1 MAGIDFCPKK
11 GALPMQMT
19 VYALQPEEEA
29 FFEKYRRE
37 LNMDLVLTG
46 EKPSL
51 ENVSLLAGSRAV
63 NVVSDVEITQE
74 LWRAWQEMGIRAAVT
89 RTIGREHMHEDIA
102 AELGIPVFSITY
114 SPCSVADYA
123 IMMML
128 MVLRNIKPML
138 QRYAGGD
145 FTASGILGRELP
157 ELTVG
162 VLGAGRIGQTVIRH
176 LSGFG
181 CRVLYWNRTPRP
193 ELDHLAEAV
202 DLGTLLGESDVL
214 SLHMALCD
222 GTHHFLNR
230 DRIAAMK
237 PGAVLINTA
246 RGPLVDTDA
255 LIDALESGH
264 LSGAGLDVFDGDRSI
279 YYRDFKNRPVPSRC
293 KAVLDAMPNVL
304 MLPHMAY
311 FTDRAVEDMVAGSM
325 LEIHNFFTQNPQQ

>member
-1 MAGIDFCPKK
+1 
-11 GALPMQMT
+11 MQMT
-19 VYALQPEEEA
+19 VYALQPEEVIY
-29 FFEKYRRE
+29 FEKYRQK
-37 LNMDLVLTG
+37 LNMDLVLSP

-51 ENVSLLAGSRAV
+51 QNLGLLAGSLAV
-63 NVVSDVEITQE
+63 NVVSDVEITPE
-74 LWRAWQEMGIRAAVT
+74 LWRAWQAAGIRAAVT
-89 RTIGREHMHEDIA
+89 RTIGREHMHEDVA
-102 AELGIPVFSITY
+102 AGLGIPVFSIIY
-114 SPCSVADYA
+114 SPASVADYA

-128 MVLRNIKPML
+128 MVLRNVKPML
-138 QRYAGGD
+138 WRYAGGD

-162 VLGAGRIGQTVIRH
+162 VLGAGRIGETVIRH

-193 ELDHLAEAV
+193 ELSRLAEAV
-202 DLGTLLGESDVL
+202 ELGTLLGESDVL

-222 GTHHFLNR
+222 ETRHFLSR

-246 RGPLVDTDA
+246 RGPLVDTEA

-264 LSGAGLDVFDGDRSI
+264 LAGAGLDVFDGDRSI
-279 YYRDFKNRPVPSRC
+279 YYRDFKNRPVPSRQ

-325 LEIHNFFTQNPQQ
+325 EAIHRYFTQTTH